1 MPPTVNP
8 RMSASDWALL
18 VFLSVLWGGS
28 FFFNRV
34 ALSDLPPLSIV
45 AVRVGGAAL
54 VLWLA
59 LALTRR
65 SLPLAWAF
73 WRPLLVLGILNNAVP
88 FTLIAW
94 GQVRLASGPA
104 AILNASTPLW
114 TVLLAH
120 VLTAD
125 ERMTPLRVAG
135 VIAGLAGV
143 VVMVGGAAVSADP
156 GLIAAQFACIGAALC
171 YAVSAVFG
179 RRFRELAVSPL
190 ATATGQVTVSSL
202 LLVPLALAV
211 DRPWTLAMPGAATFA
226 SLASLAVLSTA
237 LAYIVYFR
245 LLASAGATNLQLV
258 TFLVPVTAILLGVAV
273 LGETLLP
280 RHLAGMGLIG
290 LGLAAIDGRLLAP
303 IAVRLGVTR

>member
-28 FFFNRV
+28 FFFNSV